1 MNDVSLSQSNKPL
14 KVVLLPPINRKYH
27 HVIMSIMAPM
37 DIGLGRTEA
46 ACTREG
52 ADVTLL
58 SWKDN
63 LEIMDFKRKL
73 LEIEPDIVGVKV
85 FTTLFKESYETL
97 RSIREVLPNAVTV
110 IGGPHP
116 STSRPEDIFA
126 EFGNLLD
133 FAIAGDSES
142 GIVEL
147 IKQVRIAGGKPDAD
161 ALLHV
166 PGLMYIKDNGVFCN
180 DPILDLELDT
190 LAPMNYSI
198 QQPAWFGSFHGVD
211 GVSIGASIEDSRG
224 CKNRCGFCLCHKIN
238 GSAPRHRS
246 MELLWS
252 EIDELVHKYNVRVL
266 DFMGNSFMSDV
277 DYVREL
283 CRRLIEFPIPLRWTC
298 TGAAYVCN
306 LRTPG
311 LLELM
316 RRAGC
321 FRIHFGIESGNP
333 EVRKRLCQPV
343 SLYDYTEIVNLT
355 AKTGICATCY
365 FMFGFPD
372 ETVEEMNDTIKY
384 AFSLPYDSIGF
395 RICLPLPGTSSYKA
409 VLEQRGIDRIDWST
423 YNFPNPNLLP
433 SKASPKQ
440 VRRKYLKAK
449 ILSRSRLARGL
460 YKLIH

>member
-1 MNDVSLSQSNKPL
+1 MA
-14 KVVLLPPINRKYH
+14 
-27 HVIMSIMAPM
+27 IMAPM
-37 DIGLGRTEA
+37 DIGLGYIEA
-46 ACTREG
+46 ACTKEG

-63 LEIMDFKRKL
+63 LGIRDFQQKL
-73 LEIEPDIVGVKV
+73 LEIKPDIVGVKV
-85 FTTLFKESYETL
+85 FTTLFNESYETL

-126 EFGNLLD
+126 EYGSLLD
-133 FAIAGDSES
+133 FAFAGDSET

-147 IKQVRIAGGKPDAD
+147 IKQVRIFGGMPDAD
-161 ALLHV
+161 TLLHV
-166 PGLMYIKDNGVFCN
+166 PGLMYRKDDRVFCN
-180 DPILDLELDT
+180 DPYLDADLDT
-190 LAPMNYSI
+190 LAPMDYSI
-198 QQPAWFGSFHGVD
+198 QQPATFGLFHGVD
-211 GVSIGASIEDSRG
+211 DVSIGASIEDSRG
-224 CKNRCGFCLCHKIN
+224 CKNRCSFCLCHKIN

-252 EIDELVHKYNVRVL
+252 VIDELTHKYDVRVL

-283 CRRLIEFPIPLRWTC
+283 CRRLIEFPIPLKWTC
-298 TGAAYVCN
+298 TGSGYVRN

-321 FRIHFGIESGNP
+321 FRIHFGIESGNHD
-333 EVRKRLCQPV
+333 VRKRLCQPV
-343 SLYDYTEIVNLT
+343 SLDDYTEIVNLT
-355 AKTGICATCY
+355 AKAGIRAACY

-372 ETVEEMNDTIKY
+372 ETIEEMNDTIKY
-384 AFSLPYDSIGF
+384 AFSLSYDSIGF

-409 VLEQRGIDRIDWST
+409 VLEQQRIDRIDWSK
-423 YNFPNPNLLP
+423 YDFAKPDPLP
-433 SKASPKQ
+433 CRASPWQ
-440 VRRKYLKAK
+440 VRRKLFQANVLKK
-449 ILSRSRLARGL
+449 SRLARRI
-460 YKLIH
+460 YKLVH

>member
-1 MNDVSLSQSNKPL
+1 MNDVSLSQSKKSL
-14 KVVLLPPINRKYH
+14 KVVLLPPINRKYNPDK
-27 HVIMSIMAPM
+27 MAMMTPM
-37 DIGLGRTEA
+37 DIGLGRVEA
-46 ACTREG
+46 ACTKAG

-63 LEIMDFKRKL
+63 LETGDFQQKL

-85 FTTLFKESYETL
+85 FTTLFNESYETL
-97 RSIREVLPNAVTV
+97 CSTRKVLPNVVTV

-126 EFGNLLD
+126 EYGSLLD

-161 ALLHV
+161 ALLHI
-166 PGLMYIKDNGVFCN
+166 PGLIYRKDNGVSCN
-180 DPILDLELDT
+180 DPYMDAELDT
-190 LAPMNYSI
+190 LPLMNYSL

-211 GVSIGASIEDSRG
+211 DTSIGASIEDSRG
-224 CKNRCGFCLCHKIN
+224 CKNRCGFCLCRKIN
-238 GSAPRHRS
+238 GSAARHRS
-246 MELLWS
+246 MESLWS
-252 EIDELVHKYNVRVL
+252 EIEELVHKFDVRVL

-283 CRRLIEFPIPLRWTC
+283 CRRLIEFPIPLKWTC
-298 TGAAYVCN
+298 TGAAYVRN
-306 LRTPG
+306 LRDPG

-333 EVRKRLCQPV
+333 DVRKRSRQPV
-343 SLYDYTEIVNLT
+343 SLDDYTEIVNL
-355 AKTGICATCY
+355 AVKTGIRNTCY

-372 ETVEEMNDTIKY
+372 ETIEEMNDTIKY
-384 AFSLPYDSIGF
+384 AFSLPYDSVGF
-395 RICLPLPGTSSYKA
+395 RICLPLPGTLSYKA
-409 VLEQRGIDRIDWST
+409 VLEQQGIDRIDWST
-423 YNFPNPNLLP
+423 YNFSSPNLLP
-433 SKASPKQ
+433 SKASPAQ
-440 VRRKYLKAK
+440 VRRKQLEAK

-460 YKLIH
+460 YRLIN